1 MIYDAST
8 FGEPIR
14 LRTDLCIIGS
24 GAGGSAAAWAAAR
37 RGLDVTILEAG
48 PFVPPS
54 TMNQREEDM
63 MPALL
68 YANGSQTS
76 QDRHCTIIQGRA
88 LGGSTVHNINLC
100 KPIPRPIL
108 REWQD
113 THGLQH
119 LPLERWQQLYDQV
132 YDDLQIS
139 PIDPSEVSR
148 HNRLLKRGADALD
161 WAAGGLEHN
170 RTGCTHS
177 GYCAVGCPYDAK
189 NNATKVYLPWAFEEG
204 AQALVH
210 CRAISLDH
218 DGQRATGVIAT
229 AVDPTSRQPTHE
241 VYVEAQH
248 ICLSASATH
257 TPAILQRS
265 DIPDPS
271 QRTGQGLTIHPAVVA
286 GGQFDE
292 PVRAWEGIP
301 QSYECT
307 EFLDLDTAHPGPD
320 ADAQAL
326 DDARQIGLR
335 TWLITAFA
343 HPMSTA
349 TILPGFGEQHR
360 TLMESYDHLGVFSA
374 MVHDRV
380 TGSVEPAGDLG
391 VDIHWSPTDRD
402 RQELRFGL
410 KRCVELLLAAG
421 ARQAFIPT
429 DPPIAFEP
437 DDDLS
442 PIDALTMDADT
453 MELTAVHPMSSVPMS
468 DDPHIG
474 PVDSRG
480 KHHGLDGL
488 WVADGS
494 LFPTSIGGPPQVSIY
509 ALGLHVGQAIAD
521 HD

>member
-8 FGEPIR
+8 FGEPTR

-37 RGLDVTILEAG
+37 AGLDVTILEVG

-54 TMNQREEDM
+54 VMNQREEDM

-76 QDRHCTIIQGRA
+76 EDRSCAIIQGRA

-100 KPIPRPIL
+100 KPIPEPVL
-108 REWQD
+108 REWQA
-113 THGLQH
+113 THGLEH
-119 LPLERWQQLYDQV
+119 LPADRWQQLYDQV
-132 YDDLQIS
+132 YDDLHIG
-139 PIDPSEVSR
+139 PIKEASYNR
-148 HNRLLKRGADALD
+148 HNQLFRQGCQNLGWESSGLD
-161 WAAGGLEHN
+161 HN
-170 RTGCTHS
+170 RTGCAES
-177 GYCAVGCPYDAK
+177 GYCAIGCPYDAK
-189 NNATKVYLPWAFEEG
+189 NNATKIYLPWAFEAG

-210 CRAISLDH
+210 CRAIAIDH
-218 DGQRATGVIAT
+218 DGRRATGVRAT
-229 AVDPTSRQPTHE
+229 AVDPTSREPTHE
-241 VYVEAQH
+241 VYVEAHH

-271 QRTGQGLTIHPAVVA
+271 DRTGQGLTIHPAVVA
-286 GGQFDE
+286 GGAFDDPIE
-292 PVRAWEGIP
+292 AWDGIP

-307 EFLDLDTAHPGPD
+307 EFLDLHAAHPEPD
-320 ADAQAL
+320 ADDA
-326 DDARQIGLR
+326 ARQRAQEIGLR
-335 TWLITAFA
+335 SWIIPVFA

-360 TLMESYDHLGVFSA
+360 QLMESYDHLAVFSS
-374 MVHDRV
+374 MIHDRV
-380 TGSVEPAGDLG
+380 TGSVQPQGDHG
-391 VDIHWSPTDRD
+391 VSIDWSPTDLD
-402 RQELRFGL
+402 RRELRFGL

-421 ARQAFIPT
+421 ADRAFIPT
-429 DPPIAFEP
+429 DPPLSFSA

-442 PIDALTMDADT
+442 AIDDLAMDADT

-468 DDPHIG
+468 DDPSIG

-480 KHHGLDGL
+480 KHHQIDGL

-521 HD
+521 QS